1 MPARRAR
8 LLLKIAAYSFAA
20 LVLLLVAAVT
30 FTVGWR
36 PVVGA
41 RARAVDPSRRFAPSP
56 ARLARGEYLVGGVVG
71 CHECHTKTDA
81 TRTPPVRVAQ
91 DGSGALFIENGAMRV
106 VAPNIT
112 PDRETGIGSWGDDEL
127 ARAIR
132 EGIGRDGRALF
143 PAMPYRFFR
152 QMSDEDLA
160 SVIVYLRAGPPAP
173 AVAAAS
179 QTHIPFPVSRLINAA
194 PDPLDAPV
202 TAPDLSGAVARGR
215 YLATLG
221 ACSDCHTPTRR
232 GRPVPGLEWAG
243 GNTIPGGE
251 RVVSANLTPDAS
263 GIPYYDEN
271 LFLEV
276 MRTGRVK
283 GRALGNAMPWY
294 YYRHMTDE
302 DLRAVFAYLRTLKPV
317 RHLVDNAEPPSYCKL
332 CGNRHGL
339 GERN

>member
-1 MPARRAR
+1 MHGRRPQR
-8 LLLKIAAYSFAA
+8 LLKIAAYCCVA
-20 LVLLLVAAVT
+20 LALLVAVAVT

-36 PVVGA
+36 PVVGP
-41 RARAVDPSRRFAPSP
+41 RARAVDPSRKFDPTP

-71 CHECHTKTDA
+71 CYECHTKTDA
-81 TRTPPVRVAQ
+81 SRTPPVRVAK
-91 DGSGALFIENGAMRV
+91 DGSGAVFIEDDAMRV

-112 PDRETGIGSWGDDEL
+112 PDGETGIGSWGDDEL

-160 SVIVYLRAGPPAP
+160 SVIVYLRAGAPSP
-173 AVAAAS
+173 AVAARA

-194 PDPLDAPV
+194 PEPLDAPV
-202 TAPDLSGAVARGR
+202 PAPNLSDPVARGR
-215 YLATLG
+215 YLAALG

-232 GRPVPGLEWAG
+232 GQPITELEWSG
-243 GNTIPGGE
+243 GNVIPGGE

-271 LFLEV
+271 LFVET
-276 MRTGRVK
+276 MRTGRVR
-283 GRALGNAMPWY
+283 GRALTNFMPWY

-302 DLRAVFAYLRTLKPV
+302 DLRAIFAYLRTLKPV
-317 RHLVDNAEPPSYCKL
+317 KHIMDNTEPPSYCKL

-339 GERN
+339 GDRN